1 MSQISTDFIDNI
13 QPQFPDHLSF
23 DEFID
28 YCHKPL
34 RRSIRVNTL
43 RISVGA
49 FIVMME
55 PKDWAF
61 EPIPWCDSGFWITVP
76 NIDSIGNTVEH
87 LQGLFYIQEAS
98 SMLPPIALFD
108 ELSSADNVLD
118 MAAAPGSKTTQIAAM
133 MGNQGLL
140 IANEYSASRIK
151 MLHANIVRMGVSNCA
166 LTHFDADVFGQY
178 LFAIVRTLFII
189 H

>member
-1 MSQISTDFIDNI
+1 MAQISPDFIDNI
-13 QPQFPDHLSF
+13 RLQFPDHLSF

-34 RRSIRVNTL
+34 RRSIRINTL
-43 RISVGA
+43 RITINA
-49 FIVMME
+49 FIQMME
-55 PKDWAF
+55 PKGWAF

-108 ELSSADNVLD
+108 DLTSAETVLD
-118 MAAAPGSKTTQIAAM
+118 MAAAPGSKTTQIASM
-133 MGNQGLL
+133 MYNQGLL

-151 MLHANIVRMGVSNCA
+151 MLHANTVRMGSEQLCINS
-166 LTHFDADVFGQY
+166 L
-178 LFAIVRTLFII
+178 
-189 H
+189 